1 MPKRAAVDPMC
12 FFCSKSAK
20 NNICPNCYRRQKKN
34 RENGWT
40 WDGYDPNSV
49 K

>member
-12 FFCSKSAK
+12 FFCSKCAK

-40 WDGYDPNSV
+40 WDGYDPKSV

>member
-1 MPKRAAVDPMC
+1 MPKRAAVDPLC
-12 FFCSKSAK
+12 FFCSKCSK
-20 NNICPNCYRRQKKN
+20 IDKCPNCYRRQKKN

-40 WDGYDPNSV
+40 WDGYDPKSV

>member
-12 FFCSKSAK
+12 FFCSKCSK
-20 NNICPNCYRRQKKN
+20 SDKCPNCARRRAKN
-34 RENGWT
+34 RMNGWT